1 MSKNNVIWEKKL
13 EREYT
18 SISANHG
25 NNLKILQLL
34 NLFYNIEDSIN
45 VKINLKQYIKRT

>member
-1 MSKNNVIWEKKL
+1 MSKSDVVWEKKL

-25 NNLKILQLL
+25 NNLKILRLL

-45 VKINLKQYIKRT
+45 VKINLTQTIH